1 MSMILI
7 TLRIMYHRYTNN
19 INININMTTSRYIIF
34 QQFFIQH
41 KNTLLYYFKFLNVL
55 K

>member
-7 TLRIMYHRYTNN
+7 TLRIMYHRYTN
-19 INININMTTSRYIIF
+19 NINMTTSRYIIF